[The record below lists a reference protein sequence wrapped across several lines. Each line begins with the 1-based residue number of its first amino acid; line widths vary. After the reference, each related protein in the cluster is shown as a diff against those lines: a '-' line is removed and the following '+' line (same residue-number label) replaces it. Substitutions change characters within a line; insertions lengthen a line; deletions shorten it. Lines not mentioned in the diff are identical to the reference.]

1 MACCTFAISS
11 TSPHS
16 CARGGWAGFQKFSE
30 EVMPRMCVADST
42 AKTMHRAAVSM
53 HMTYDFCLEHWL
65 RRPKQSHKS
74 QRPVQEEVFQ
84 SSRWH

>member
-30 EVMPRMCVADST
+30 EVLPRMCVADST

-74 QRPVQEEVFQ
+74 QRPVQEEVL
-84 SSRWH
+84 